1 MTRKDALWIT
11 LGGLSAV
18 GLGYLVYWLNK
29 RPGGVPAAI
38 QSAAS
43 SVSKTLGGGSAKDCT
58 SQDASFPLKKG
69 SCGRQVVALQR
80 FLNDSNSNNKLDP
93 DGNFGPITEAAW
105 KNEQAPFS
113 SFKTM
118 FPDAVE
124 GQVTRSYY
132 DTFVYTF
139 DELYGEKGYK

>member
-1 MTRKDALWIT
+1 MTRKDALWIAF
-11 LGGLSAV
+11 GGLSAL

-38 QSAAS
+38 KSAAS
-43 SVSKTLGGGSAKDCT
+43 SVTKTISGKTT
-58 SQDASFPLKKG
+58 SVCQTQDASFPLKRG
-69 SCGRQVVALQR
+69 SCGRQVVALQL
-80 FLNDSNSNNKLDP
+80 FLNKSNSNNKLNA

-105 KNEQAPFS
+105 KNEQAPFA

-118 FPDAVE
+118 FPEAVE
-124 GQVTRSYY
+124 GQVSKSYY
-132 DTFVYTF
+132 DRFVYQF